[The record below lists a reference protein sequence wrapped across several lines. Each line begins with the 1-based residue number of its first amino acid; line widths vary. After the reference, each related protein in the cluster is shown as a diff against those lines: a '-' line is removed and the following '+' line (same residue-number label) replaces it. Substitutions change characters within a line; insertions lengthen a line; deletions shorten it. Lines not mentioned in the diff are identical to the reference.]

1 MSIDRAYPENPCTL
15 VLGSVNKNDNR
26 IENLEIRDRKHHH
39 PHSHLEER
47 IKQLELRTIQLEADN
62 CRLEKLVQVGVNING

>member
-1 MSIDRAYPENPCTL
+1 VEVIPIEVIFGVL
-15 VLGSVNKNDNR
+15 VLVAGKLDGLNIWFIKSNPLVKCVQ
-26 IENLEIRDRKHHH
+26 
-39 PHSHLEER
+39 LEER